1 MIQWN
6 IHLCAPVSRDA
17 CTDGRV
23 GRKEHRRARPGG
35 RQRDTPSGD
44 GLAHCWEILSPQFAS
59 HCSWL
64 LAASDDTG
72 ELTQRVC
79 LRAACRVRPQHETLA
94 GRWLISPT
102 PRPRDGLFPL

>member
-1 MIQWN
+1 MIRWI

-59 HCSWL
+59 MRTAPGCWQRPMTR
-64 LAASDDTG
+64 AS
-72 ELTQRVC
+72 
-79 LRAACRVRPQHETLA
+79 
-94 GRWLISPT
+94 
-102 PRPRDGLFPL
+102 